1 MAEAK
6 AAGARKKAPAKEKDL
21 LERLAAR
28 GGEALHE
35 LDRLPGAKTALR
47 TASDMRERV
56 EDLQKRVMGIEAL
69 EKRLAKLERRVAEL
83 EKHDKAAAPAR
94 PRRTSSPAR

>member
-6 AAGARKKAPAKEKDL
+6 TAGARKKAPAKEKDL

-28 GGEALHE
+28 GEEALRE

-47 TASDMRERV
+47 TANELRERV
-56 EDLQKRVMGIEAL
+56 EELQKRVIGIEAL

-83 EKHDKAAAPAR
+83 EKHEKAAAPAR
-94 PRRTSSPAR
+94 PKRPSSPAP